1 MNVIFAVGAL
11 LLLVSAMQR
20 GSLFPFF
27 FVCTRPGRLIAKN
40 STYFQFPVTYRSKL
54 CTHTVNRR

>member
-40 STYFQFPVTYRSKL
+40 STYFQFPVT
-54 CTHTVNRR
+54 